1 MYNTGQYD
9 YQMLQQL
16 QQINSKL
23 ESVLSKLNVL
33 DTITSVS
40 LLTLA
45 VTFGIL
51 CVYVLM
57 KWVKNK

>member
-16 QQINSKL
+16 QALNTRL
-23 ESVLSKLNVL
+23 ESVLSKLGVL
-33 DTITSVS
+33 DSLLSVA

-45 VTFGIL
+45 VSFGIL